1 METAAPAAAAIQCP
15 RCAASLHVE
24 NLGLNQCPMCDW
36 AGEVYLFSPPVQEA
50 EKAEK
55 ALPDEA
61 TCAHHP
67 SKKAVAVCAGTGD
80 YICSLCAITLEGK
93 VYSAQ
98 FLNRGG
104 RAKLEK
110 AFDRYLSRP
119 DRQVALALLLTLLF
133 WIASPLTVPY
143 GLLRCFSV
151 FKLRRENE
159 LFRRVVGGGQAA
171 LLVILVLI
179 FAAFF
184 GLMIAFMVIGIV
196 HGR

>member
-1 METAAPAAAAIQCP
+1 METAALMTAAIQCP
-15 RCAASLHVE
+15 RCAASLRVE
-24 NLGLNQCPMCDW
+24 SLGLNQCPMCDW
-36 AGEVYLFSPPVQEA
+36 TGEVYVFSPPVQEA

-67 SKKAVAVCAGTGD
+67 GKMAVALCAGTGD

-98 FLNRGG
+98 HLNRGG

-119 DRQVALALLLTLLF
+119 DRQVALALVITFLF
-133 WIASPLTVPY
+133 SPAVLVAVPY
-143 GLLRCFSV
+143 SLIRCFST

-159 LFRRVVGGGQAA
+159 LYRRVVGGGQAA
-171 LLVILVLI
+171 LMVFLVLI
-179 FAAFF
+179 FVAFF
-184 GLMIAFMVIGIV
+184 GLMIALMVIGIV
-196 HGR
+196 HGS